1 MGCSSSAN
9 INEQIEDKKKIKLNI
24 NGDVIFGI
32 DLGDVNIAKFGLF
45 INNGTLCDKWACKI
59 NPKGTPDE
67 LLIELKEQ
75 IFKKLAE
82 KEININELIGIGVGV
97 PGAVDSN
104 GLVYPIKSLNWETP
118 FNLNEKFS
126 KILEGIA
133 VVSCNDATAAALGEM
148 WMGVARGHRNLVEV
162 TLGHGVGCGIIA
174 QGNIIYGHNGASGEI
189 GHCHIN
195 DEETVPCYCGNYGCI
210 EQYTGVPALLKKCR
224 AKIDEGKL
232 KTTLVNDSRLKASMI
247 WEAADEGDE
256 LAEEVM
262 NEYGNNVAKALAI
275 ICNLFNNNIFVICG
289 EMSNAGGILLKYI
302 KKNYKS
308 YAFSEG
314 KNAELLIGT
323 LGEDAG
329 IYGAAKLV
337 IPDKNLK

>member
-1 MGCSSSAN
+1 MGCSSSEN
-9 INEQIEDKKKIKLNI
+9 LNVQKTDKKKIKLNTS
-24 NGDVIFGI
+24 GDVIFGI
-32 DLGDVNIAKFGLF
+32 DLGDVYIAKFGLF

-59 NPKGTPDE
+59 NPKGTPEE
-67 LLIELKEQ
+67 LLTELKDQ

-82 KEININELIGIGVGV
+82 KEININELIGIGIGV
-97 PGAVDSN
+97 PGAVDSE
-104 GLVYPIKSLNWETP
+104 GTVYPIKSLNWNTS
-118 FNLNEKFS
+118 FKLNEKFS
-126 KILEGIA
+126 QILDGIA

-195 DEETVPCYCGNYGCI
+195 DDETEQCYCGNYGCI
-210 EQYTGVPALLKKCR
+210 EQYSSVPALIKNCR
-224 AKIDEGKL
+224 QKIDEGKL
-232 KTTLVNDSRLKASMI
+232 KTTLSNDLRLKANMI

-256 LAEEVM
+256 LADAVM
-262 NEYGNNVAKALAI
+262 KEFGNNVAKALAI

-302 KKNYKS
+302 KENYKK

-337 IPDKNLK
+337 LPDTNV